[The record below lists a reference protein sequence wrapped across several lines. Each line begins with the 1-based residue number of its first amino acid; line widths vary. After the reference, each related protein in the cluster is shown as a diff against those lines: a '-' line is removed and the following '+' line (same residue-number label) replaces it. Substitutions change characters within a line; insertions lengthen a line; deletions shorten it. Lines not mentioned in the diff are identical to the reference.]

1 LGNFSESPEAAMFD
15 RNTCCGTAG
24 SVRRI
29 SLMTVLA
36 IAIAGSLV
44 GACQSAGERGARA
57 DLVSDLPGPTEAPGF
72 ELSKGAS
79 MAAAPSPDG
88 KQIVFSAQGA
98 LWIMPVAGGEP
109 VRITEPKL
117 QPAAPVWSPDGQT
130 IAFQNFVPQGSYH
143 IWTIAPDGSRAT
155 EITTGPNDDRDPD
168 WLPDGSALVFS
179 SDRNNDG
186 QYKIWRVAPG
196 GAPVQVTKGGAGA
209 ESNPAVSPD
218 GARLAYVDGPNLMTM
233 PLAGGTAKRVAAGAM
248 PAWTPGSSGL
258 VYQDPGRQLVV
269 GGAQVT
275 SREDVLPFPVRFL
288 PDGRFLY
295 TADGTIR
302 VRDAAGANPEDLDFR
317 AELLARRPELAR
329 R

>member
-1 LGNFSESPEAAMFD
+1 MFD
-15 RNTCCGTAG
+15 RNTSCGTAG

-36 IAIAGSLV
+36 IAIAGALV
-44 GACQSAGERGARA
+44 GACQSSGERSVRV
-57 DLVSDLPGPTEAPGF
+57 DRVSDLAVPTGEPAF
-72 ELSKGAS
+72 ELDKGTN

-98 LWIMPVAGGEP
+98 LWVMPVVGGEP
-109 VRITEPKL
+109 VRITEPHL
-117 QPAAPVWSPDGQT
+117 QPAAPVWSPDGQA
-130 IAFQNFVPQGSYH
+130 IAFQNLVPQGSYH

-168 WLPDGSALVFS
+168 WLPDSSGLVFS
-179 SDRNNDG
+179 SDRSNDG

-196 GAPVQVTKGGAGA
+196 GAPLQVTKGGAGA
-209 ESNPAVSPD
+209 ESKPAVSPD
-218 GARLAYVDGPNLMTM
+218 GTRLAYVDGSNVMTM
-233 PLAGGTAKRVAAGAM
+233 PLAGGAARRVAPGVA
-248 PAWTPGSSGL
+248 PAWTPGGSGL
-258 VYQDPGRQLVV
+258 VYQNAGGQLVA

-275 SREDVLPFPVRFL
+275 NREDLFPFPVRFL

-295 TADGTIR
+295 TANGTIR

-317 AELLARRPELAR
+317 ADLLARRPGLAR